1 MGEAARLPV
10 SDPINYITGILVQP
24 KGIVTL

>member
-24 KGIVTL
+24 NGIVAL